1 MFVCCSFRHFGIY
14 DHFRTNIKSSG
25 KGNKEI
31 THQDENTKSQ
41 TLHTIQILPRFLF
54 GIPYE
59 TIQSMY
65 GMNNKDGSIDL
76 SKLPIIGI
84 FSNSPS
90 YDRFIIQAYMNL
102 VTMSVIFLLW
112 ANNPPETLM
121 GNRTSK
127 SEHTSNG
134 SASAKESASK
144 TTKNKSL

>member
-1 MFVCCSFRHFGIY
+1 MFVYYYYSFRHFGIY
-14 DHFRTNIKSSG
+14 DHFRTNIKSSE
-25 KGNKEI
+25 KGNREI
-31 THQDENTKSQ
+31 THRDENTK
-41 TLHTIQILPRFLF
+41 TRPLYTIQILPRFLF

-59 TIQSMY
+59 TIQAMY

-76 SKLPIIGI
+76 SKLPIVGI
-84 FSNSPS
+84 FSDSPS

-134 SASAKESASK
+134 ASSKENTSE
-144 TTKNKSL
+144 TRNKNI